1 MSRNRLKI
9 KEILAY
15 AVGSVGDS
23 AAYNFVVSYF
33 SFFLTA
39 VAGVSPAVAGTI
51 ISAALIWDMAAD
63 PVAGYLLDR
72 SKNKYGKRRP
82 WILRS
87 LIPMGAALVLM
98 FLKVDMP
105 QTPKNIYYLVLVL
118 VFWTAYTSF
127 NIPYYTFGVV
137 LTNEDS
143 ERVKLAAY
151 REVLGYVG
159 IFCASSVPAFIVG
172 KLLESGVGDKGA
184 WAAAGVAVALITM
197 VTIFVMWGCTGGK
210 ERIRGRSAARRAVK
224 KGFFRHIIALL
235 KMKPYIL
242 VIVCALFTNIGLT
255 LFNSSL
261 VYYVNYNM
269 GLGETQAA
277 LMLTAMN
284 IVSIVFIPFI
294 VKSIELFTKGKVFTV
309 CMILSGVVMILGR
322 FAAPGSVEMGCV
334 YVALSGVGTCA
345 FWMCIFNFLYDVVD
359 YDEFNTGSMRDGMIV
374 SCYSFLLKVGGAGA
388 AALQGFLLQKS
399 GFDAGL
405 AVQNPGTLRVIEAMF
420 TVLPG
425 ICAVLA
431 GGMILLTPLKD
442 KKMELLRQEL
452 EEKRKG
458 EIYSLDGFEDLARKQ
473 EI

>member
-23 AAYNFVVSYF
+23 AAYTFVVSYF

-39 VAGVSPAVAGTI
+39 VAGISPAVAGTI

-118 VFWTAYTSF
+118 IFWTAYTSF

-143 ERVKLAAY
+143 GRVKLAAY

-172 KLLESGVGDKGA
+172 KLLEGGVGDKGA

-224 KGFFRHIIALL
+224 KG
-235 KMKPYIL
+235 
-242 VIVCALFTNIGLT
+242 
-255 LFNSSL
+255 
-261 VYYVNYNM
+261 
-269 GLGETQAA
+269 Q
-277 LMLTAMN
+277 
-284 IVSIVFIPFI
+284 
-294 VKSIELFTKGKVFTV
+294 
-309 CMILSGVVMILGR
+309 
-322 FAAPGSVEMGCV
+322 
-334 YVALSGVGTCA
+334 
-345 FWMCIFNFLYDVVD
+345 
-359 YDEFNTGSMRDGMIV
+359 
-374 SCYSFLLKVGGAGA
+374 
-388 AALQGFLLQKS
+388 
-399 GFDAGL
+399 
-405 AVQNPGTLRVIEAMF
+405 
-420 TVLPG
+420 
-425 ICAVLA
+425 
-431 GGMILLTPLKD
+431 
-442 KKMELLRQEL
+442 
-452 EEKRKG
+452 
-458 EIYSLDGFEDLARKQ
+458 
-473 EI
+473 